1 MNINQFFEA
10 LASNNSRL
18 FKEAELEKVK
28 DNEVLKKVIFLAL
41 DPFTQF
47 YIRKIPVYVT
57 DRPVWHT
64 LESALPKLDKLSKR
78 EITGN
83 AAIEYLRLLLSEVSP
98 GAAKVIERI
107 IAKDLKCGA
116 SVSTVNKIWP
126 GLIAEYP
133 CMLCSQYEK
142 KLVDKIKFPA
152 YVQMKMDG
160 MRFNAIVKD
169 GKVEFRSRNGK
180 EINLLGNLEQEFLA
194 LAEGV
199 DCVFDG
205 ELMVMFD
212 DDYQF
217 ADRQTGNGI
226 LNKAVKGTISEKEA
240 AQVHA
245 TLWDI
250 IPYSDFV
257 SGKCIGPYSTRYE
270 VVKHKVDQQVGP
282 KRIWNVYC
290 VEVQNIEEAQ
300 AEFSKLYAD
309 GYEGI
314 ILKDKNGIWEN
325 KRSKSQ
331 IKFKGEL
338 ECDLKIVGI
347 QEGTGKYAGLMGAL
361 VCESADGLIKVDIG
375 SGFKDH
381 HRAELFDES
390 IIGKVIA
397 IKYNERIKNKQG
409 EHSLFLPIFLELR
422 EDKTEADHSDNIK

>member
-1 MNINQFFEA
+1 MNINQLFET

-18 FKEAELEKVK
+18 FKEAELEKHK
-28 DNEVLKKVIFLAL
+28 DNEVLKRVIFLAL

-47 YIRKIPVYVT
+47 YIRKIPEYVT
-57 DRPVWHT
+57 DRPVWHS
-64 LESALPKLDKLSKR
+64 LESALPKLEKLYTR

-98 GAAKVIERI
+98 DDAKVIERI

-142 KLVDKIKFPA
+142 KLVDKIQFPA

-180 EINLLGNLEQEFLA
+180 EINLLGNLEQEFLS
-194 LAEGV
+194 LAAGV

-205 ELMVMFD
+205 ELMIMFD
-212 DDYQF
+212 DGYQF

-250 IPYSDFV
+250 IPYSDFKT
-257 SGKCIGPYSTRYE
+257 GKCIGPYSTRYE
-270 VVKHKVDQQVGP
+270 VVKHKINQLVGP
-282 KRIWNVYC
+282 KRIWKVYC

-300 AEFSKLYAD
+300 SEFSKLYAD
-309 GYEGI
+309 GFEGI
-314 ILKDKNGIWEN
+314 ILKDANGIWED
-325 KRSKSQ
+325 KRTKSQ

-338 ECDLKIVGI
+338 ECDLQVVGV
-347 QEGTGKYAGLMGAL
+347 QAGTGKYEGLLGAL
-361 VCESADGLIKVDIG
+361 LCESSDGVVQVAVG
-375 SGFKDH
+375 SGFNDE
-381 HRAELFDES
+381 HRKELIKEKLIGR
-390 IIGKVIA
+390 IIAV
-397 IKYNERIKNKQG
+397 KYNAKITNKQG
-409 EHSLFLPIFLELR
+409 ETSLFLPIFLELR
-422 EDKTEADHSDNIK
+422 EDKTEADSSTDIK